1 MDVGILAPIVGVVLA
16 VVVVLILRRVMRVR
30 AAKSQPP
37 AAVSPLSESEQEFL
51 DSSHIGGPIVGNG
64 ADPRWK
70 ASGKSAPPRDR
81 IP

>member
-1 MDVGILAPIVGVVLA
+1 MDVGILAPIIGVALA
-16 VVVVLILRRVMRVR
+16 VVIVLVLRRVMRVR
-30 AAKSQPP
+30 AAKTQPP
-37 AAVSPLSESEQEFL
+37 AAVSALAESEREFL

-70 ASGKSAPPRDR
+70 ASGRSSPPRDR